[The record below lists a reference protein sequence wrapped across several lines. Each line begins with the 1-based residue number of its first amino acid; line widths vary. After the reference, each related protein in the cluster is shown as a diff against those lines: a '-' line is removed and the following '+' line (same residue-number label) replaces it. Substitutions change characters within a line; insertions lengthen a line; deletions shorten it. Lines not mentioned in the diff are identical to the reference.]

1 MSNIERIFR
10 KARKYAIQQNF
21 VHLLSH
27 LIFTCATVIISL
39 SVALLLLRSPW
50 YALVGIIPL
59 FFFRPMRLMD
69 RARELEE
76 KTGLQGEI
84 VNSLQLSKIPEN
96 SRERYSRELIQAFI
110 DDAATKIENID
121 VRRSVS
127 LKPLL
132 RATQFMLIAIAFAL
146 IHPAFFPE
154 RFWYSLNH
162 EIAYTVS
169 PGSAEY
175 PKDIKADVTL
185 YLWGV
190 YIPKTVTIQLSTDEK
205 TTKMNL
211 EVEDG
216 FATSTVTVSD
226 PTTYRFE
233 FFEHRTEAHEL
244 YPIEP
249 LYIQNLSFRLQYP
262 AYTGLGEETKGGR
275 QLVVPSQTVVSIQ
288 GRASE
293 ALRDARFEF
302 GDTTALEC
310 DNRDFRGT
318 FVVKESGNAILHLIA
333 RSELREQIRV
343 YSIPDLAPLVDV
355 FYPGTNVN
363 LPYDMTLQVGIR
375 CSDDYGLSAGTFYYT
390 FDLQKTEDVPVKPGA
405 FEDTVS
411 FTWDLSDLGMLP
423 GDEVSYYVK
432 ITDNSG
438 QATTS
443 NTYYVY
449 FPTMEQMYEEVAE
462 KESMLQTDMTDMKNE
477 HGERMEEISRI
488 QEKLM
493 KEREMS
499 WADQEKLGEAIRK
512 EEAILEKIN
521 EWHAELEQTIEKLNE
536 GVILDQES
544 IERLNE
550 IARILEEIAP
560 EELRKALERLKVAME
575 QRPLDI
581 PRALEQVRK
590 YQEELAKALERSL
603 EILKRYE
610 QEEKLRRIAER
621 AEELAELQEE
631 IQELG
636 DADEDL
642 TAGKQQDVD
651 QGIEE
656 LVDML
661 NELAAS
667 EGLEQEI
674 KDALEQMAQQMQNM
688 QNASGGQKKS
698 SLSNM
703 AMSLQQL
710 YEQLTQGRYV
720 NLRKNLLESLKQ
732 VIETSKAQERLI
744 NEGLTIEPDM
754 QQEIIEATE
763 TIAESLFQ
771 QQSKSLF
778 AGPQLGKGLA
788 RATMRMEEAQRFS
801 KQGKVSKMK
810 ANEAMKELNLVARDI
825 LVSLKMMQQDGSS
838 TGMSSF
844 MQQLANITNG
854 QMMLG
859 QSLMNLLPIPVQGLT
874 QAQKTQLQRLAA
886 RQRELR
892 QALESLRGEPAA
904 GQYGDMLD
912 NMINEMQEME
922 QDLFQYKVSR
932 ELIERQKRVISRLL
946 DSQRSIRKEDFAKR
960 RKSKPGEDIAERISP
975 AALTQELGK
984 DELREMLQQELR
996 KQYPKEYELYIREY
1010 FRALLEER

>member
-1 MSNIERIFR
+1 
-10 KARKYAIQQNF
+10 
-21 VHLLSH
+21 
-27 LIFTCATVIISL
+27 
-39 SVALLLLRSPW
+39 
-50 YALVGIIPL
+50 
-59 FFFRPMRLMD
+59 MRLMD

-76 KTGLQGEI
+76 KTGLKGEI
-84 VNSLQLSKIPEN
+84 VNSLQLSKIPED
-96 SRERYSRELIQAFI
+96 SKERYSHELIQAFI
-110 DDAATKIENID
+110 DDAATKIGNID

-132 RATQFMLIAIAFAL
+132 RATQFVLIAIAFAL

-205 TTKMNL
+205 TTKLNL

-216 FATSTVTVSD
+216 FATSTVVVSD
-226 PTTYRFE
+226 PTIYRFE

-249 LYIQNLSFRLQYP
+249 LYIQNLTFRLQYP
-262 AYTGLGEETKGGR
+262 AYTGLDEETKGGR

-293 ALRDARFEF
+293 ALRDAWFEF

-310 DNRDFRGT
+310 DKRDFRGT

-411 FTWDLSDLGMLP
+411 FSWDLSDLGMLP

-449 FPTMEQMYEEVAE
+449 FPTMEQMYEEITE
-462 KESMLQTDMTDMKNE
+462 KESMLQTDMTDMKTE
-477 HGERMEEISRI
+477 HGERMEDISRI

-512 EEAILEKIN
+512 EEAVLEKIN

-575 QRPLDI
+575 QRPADI

-610 QEEKLRRIAER
+610 QEEKLRQIAER

-642 TAGKQQDVD
+642 AAGKQQDVD
-651 QGIEE
+651 QGMEE

-698 SLSNM
+698 GLSNM

-732 VIETSKAQERLI
+732 VIETSKAQERMI
-744 NEGLTIEPDM
+744 NEGHTIEPDM

-801 KQGKVSKMK
+801 KQDKVSKMK

-854 QMMLG
+854 QMMLS
-859 QSLMNLLPIPVQGLT
+859 QSLMNLLPIPVQGLS

-912 NMINEMQEME
+912 NMINEMEEME

-1010 FRALLEER
+1010 FRTLLEER